1 MIRPVSA
8 SVAWISI
15 APVKGMRMQ
24 NLDQADLNRDGVPG
38 DRAFLIVDELGAMI
52 SATRLGALLAVVPD
66 HDPEAGTLAL
76 RFPGGEEVAA
86 AVEVGDPEPISF
98 FGEPLRA
105 RPVLGPFSDAISQ
118 HCRRKLRLIA
128 SPENRPGV
136 DRGAIGGATLLGVSS
151 LERLRVEAGETESI
165 DPRRFRMT
173 FGIDGLEAH
182 EEDGWIGDDIRI
194 GDAVVRVQAHVGR
207 CAATTRDPD
216 SGTVDFRTLHHLKA
230 YRGEV
235 ISEEPLPFGV
245 SARIEQPGRVR
256 VGDTVIAAAS

>member
-1 MIRPVSA
+1 MSA

-38 DRAFLIVDELGAMI
+38 DRAFFIVDELGVMI
-52 SATRLGALLAVVPD
+52 SATRLGALLAIVPD

-76 RFPGGEEVAA
+76 RFPGGKEVAA
-86 AVEVGDPEPISF
+86 VVEVGNPESISF
-98 FGEPLRA
+98 FGESLRA
-105 RPVLGPFSDAISQ
+105 RPVLGPFSEAISQ
-118 HCRRKLRLIA
+118 HCGRKLRLIA
-128 SPENRPGV
+128 TPENRPGV
-136 DRGAIGGATLLGVSS
+136 DRGASGGATLLGASS
-151 LERLRVEAGETESI
+151 LERLQVEAGETESI

-182 EEDGWIGDDIRI
+182 EEDGWIDSEIRI
-194 GDAVVRVQAHVGR
+194 GDAVARVQERVGR

-216 SGTVDFRTLHHLKA
+216 SGTVDFKTLHHLQA

-245 SARIEQPGRVR
+245 FAQVEQPGRVR
-256 VGDTVIAAAS
+256 LGDPVIAAAS